1 MSLKGIISP
10 IVTGYLTSKGRLD
23 RRRAVVES
31 RRKRKGL
38 MRTVDYFHD
47 TADPYSYL
55 TSQVLNG
62 LCERYNIVFKS
73 HLVSPPPGWAAPDRQ
88 RLIDYSRIDA
98 ARLARKAGLS
108 FMDPGRQ
115 PSKEALETASG
126 ALAAAINDGQFAAAA
141 APIGKWLWTGSGSA
155 PDQSLNPILLF
166 EEGDRLR
173 DELGHYLGATFHY
186 GGEWYWGI
194 DRLHYLEARLREE
207 GAASEQ
213 APDSFIFAPPAVVN
227 EPIGRGFK
235 NAPDLH
241 FYLSFRSPYTA
252 ISARRVKALADAYGA
267 NLKLRFV
274 LPMVMRGMQVPRAK
288 GRYIIQDAARE
299 ARRLSVP
306 FGRICDPVGEPV
318 ERGYSILPWAI
329 DQGRGFAFTESFLS
343 GVWAEGIDAGTDKGL
358 RIITERAG
366 LDWGEARPLIGND
379 HWKAEA
385 EDNRREMMSRGLW
398 GVPSY
403 RFGEVSAWGQ
413 DRLWVIED
421 AMKASLSTVGS

>member
-1 MSLKGIISP
+1 
-10 IVTGYLTSKGRLD
+10 
-23 RRRAVVES
+23 
-31 RRKRKGL
+31 
-38 MRTVDYFHD
+38 
-47 TADPYSYL
+47 
-55 TSQVLNG
+55 
-62 LCERYNIVFKS
+62 
-73 HLVSPPPGWAAPDRQ
+73 
-88 RLIDYSRIDA
+88 
-98 ARLARKAGLS
+98 
-108 FMDPGRQ
+108 
-115 PSKEALETASG
+115 
-126 ALAAAINDGQFAAAA
+126 
-141 APIGKWLWTGSGSA
+141 
-155 PDQSLNPILLF
+155 
-166 EEGDRLR
+166 
-173 DELGHYLGATFHY
+173 
-186 GGEWYWGI
+186 
-194 DRLHYLEARLREE
+194 
-207 GAASEQ
+207 
-213 APDSFIFAPPAVVN
+213 
-227 EPIGRGFK
+227 
-235 NAPDLH
+235 
-241 FYLSFRSPYTA
+241 YLSFRSPYTA
-252 ISARRVKALADAYGA
+252 ISARRVKALAAAYGA